1 MIARTPLTLMGR
13 AASHLAMAAIAGV
26 ASAQSDIPWDGAYV
40 GVIAGE
46 ASSST
51 CNRWALNGATVDPA
65 IAHEFNNRDCS
76 KSSAVV
82 GGVRLGENFQY
93 KRLVLGIDADLDFW
107 GAKGFNQSLKYSGA
121 VPLPGTYHYSDKPSP
136 GGFAVIGPR
145 IGYAGDTWL
154 PYIQVGTG
162 IATGS
167 HGSTLY
173 YTPPGAKIPTASFS
187 GGRDFSST
195 GWVAGGGFELGLN
208 GAWSITAEYLH
219 SNFGKGSNS
228 SRTCSGPVPTCA
240 AFSGMLFDNIHE
252 GFSANVVRVGITYW
266 FGYWE
271 PVSRSNN

>member
-1 MIARTPLTLMGR
+1 MGLRRMIARTQATLTGR
-13 AASHLAMAAIAGV
+13 SAALVAMVAIAGA
-26 ASAQSDIPWDGAYV
+26 ASAQSDIPWN
-40 GVIAGE
+40 GVYLGVNAGE

-51 CNRWALNGATVDPA
+51 CNRWALNGAMIAPA
-65 IAHEFNNRDCS
+65 VAFKFSNRDCS
-76 KSSAVV
+76 NSSALV

-93 KRLVLGIDADLDFW
+93 KRLVLGIDADLDLW

-154 PYIQVGTG
+154 PYIQVGTI
-162 IATGS
+162 IAAGS

-173 YTPPGAKIPTASFS
+173 YTPTGAKVPTASFS

-228 SRTCSGPVPTCA
+228 SGTCNGSVPACA
-240 AFSGMLFDNIHE
+240 AFSGISFNNIHE
-252 GFSANVVRVGITYW
+252 GFSANIVRVGITYW

-271 PVSRSNN
+271 P